1 MTKKYRKIEISP
13 ELSEEGGATAVFVD
27 KETTPLDGAI
37 DDAIAGNYAI
47 GNKALI
53 RNTFFGLMQS
63 MADGVRRD
71 GRPRQVAGLITVYP
85 VFKGP
90 VDLEKGFDP
99 DVNSVMIR
107 ARLLKEIDLDITKWT
122 FEDVTPGKRAFRLTT
137 VKAGEKDGEV
147 VVGSAVEINGKD
159 VPNKSAG
166 EPVSVSWALT
176 DGSKSGEVA
185 AEKISGNISRIGLA
199 EGALTGLTAED
210 DDGKEIEFTV
220 RGNFSNATIKG
231 VVRAASAP
239 TLVVTGATSCVNPWT
254 IHGPSGTGQ
263 FRMVG
268 ENILCT
274 AGAEDEGVWF
284 TYTDPETG
292 EEVVKHA
299 GPDKFH
305 ETAGSEPGT
314 CPYVSDADLGLDQN
328 PPDGETVHGTLRI
341 ACRAGVPGS
350 ALQVFEHACDWAE
363 D

>member
-1 MTKKYRKIEISP
+1 M
-13 ELSEEGGATAVFVD
+13 
-27 KETTPLDGAI
+27 
-37 DDAIAGNYAI
+37 
-47 GNKALI
+47 
-53 RNTFFGLMQS
+53 
-63 MADGVRRD
+63 
-71 GRPRQVAGLITVYP
+71 
-85 VFKGP
+85 
-90 VDLEKGFDP
+90 
-99 DVNSVMIR
+99 
-107 ARLLKEIDLDITKWT
+107 
-122 FEDVTPGKRAFRLTT
+122 
-137 VKAGEKDGEV
+137 
-147 VVGSAVEINGKD
+147 
-159 VPNKSAG
+159 
-166 EPVSVSWALT
+166 
-176 DGSKSGEVA
+176 
-185 AEKISGNISRIGLA
+185 
-199 EGALTGLTAED
+199 
-210 DDGKEIEFTV
+210 
-220 RGNFSNATIKG
+220 RGNFSNASIKG

-305 ETAGSEPGT
+305 ESAGSEPGT

>member
-53 RNTFFGLMQS
+53 RNTFFGLMLS

-99 DVNSVMIR
+99 DVNNVMIR

-137 VKAGEKDGEV
+137 VKAGLNDGEV
-147 VVGSAVEINGKD
+147 VVGESVEINGKD
-159 VPNKSAG
+159 VPNKDAG

-185 AEKISGNISRIGLA
+185 AEKISGNISRIDLA

-210 DDGKEIEFTV
+210 DEGKEIEFTV
-220 RGNFSNATIKG
+220 RGNFSNASIKG

-239 TLVVTGATSCVNPWT
+239 TLVVTGGTRGTPVNM
-254 IHGPSGTGQ
+254 SQ
-263 FRMVG
+263 
-268 ENILCT
+268 
-274 AGAEDEGVWF
+274 
-284 TYTDPETG
+284 
-292 EEVVKHA
+292 
-299 GPDKFH
+299 
-305 ETAGSEPGT
+305 
-314 CPYVSDADLGLDQN
+314 
-328 PPDGETVHGTLRI
+328 
-341 ACRAGVPGS
+341 
-350 ALQVFEHACDWAE
+350 
-363 D
+363 